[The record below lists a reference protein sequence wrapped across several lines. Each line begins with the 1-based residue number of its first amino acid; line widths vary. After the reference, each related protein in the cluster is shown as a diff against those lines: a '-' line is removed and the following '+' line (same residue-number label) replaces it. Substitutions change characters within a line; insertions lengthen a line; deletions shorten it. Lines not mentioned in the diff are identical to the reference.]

1 MLADMSR
8 PPVSTD
14 PPFCTDI
21 DFVEVDL
28 DMPAKARIVIRL
40 SDGLSLLLE
49 SAAGIDLACHLVRAM
64 RQHPVLEGGRPC

>member
-1 MLADMSR
+1 MSR
-8 PPVSTD
+8 PHVPAD

-28 DMPAKARIVIRL
+28 DMPAKTRIVIRL

-49 SAAGIDLACHLVRAM
+49 SAADIELACRLVRAM
-64 RQHPVLEGGRPC
+64 RQHPATEGGRPC